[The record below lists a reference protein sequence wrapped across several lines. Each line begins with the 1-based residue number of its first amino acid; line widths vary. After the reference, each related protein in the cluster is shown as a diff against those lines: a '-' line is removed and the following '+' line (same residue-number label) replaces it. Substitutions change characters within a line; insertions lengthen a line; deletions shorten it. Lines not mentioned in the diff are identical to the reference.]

1 MGPLK
6 NISVFA
12 CVFTFTLWN
21 NIQPTVENEFIA
33 NYSSSLLTNVPKNIP
48 VHTRV
53 LDLSHNRISGLS
65 ISEFISLADLQVL
78 NLSYNLITELD
89 FSVFIFNQDLEYL
102 DLSHNNIFKVYC
114 QILAYLRHLDLS
126 FNKFTALPICQEFG
140 NMFHLEYLGLS
151 ATMMRRSDFRYIVHL
166 QLHTVFLTLEDFS
179 LYEPQSL
186 TALNTRSLH
195 IVFAA
200 NQNFSFSLLYDGMST
215 SENLRIV
222 NIRYTLSHK
231 DFPSPS
237 LMLLKKIKTTALML
251 DTVDLQW
258 SIILQIFLLIWYSPV
273 EHLTVRNL
281 TFRGPLGELTK
292 YEFLPLLSPLEE
304 IISLGGSMKVLT
316 LEHVRSKVYYFNQAI
331 LYRQFSEMNIASL
344 TIYDA
349 YMPHML
355 CPNRTSSFQ
364 YLNFSHNA
372 LTDELFQNCG
382 TLTDLKLLTLRRNK
396 FESLSKVSFM
406 TSRMKSLKYLDMSS
420 NLLSHD
426 AAGVQCQWAESL
438 SELDLSSNQLMDSVF
453 ECLPVNIEKLT
464 LQNNQIT
471 SVPRGMAELK
481 SLQELNLASN
491 RLADLPGCSDF
502 TSLEFLN
509 VEMNSIL
516 TPSADFFQSCPKVR
530 ELQAGHNPFKCSCEL
545 QDFIRLERQSGGK
558 LFGWPAA
565 YVCEYPEDLRG
576 TQLKDFH
583 LTELACNMTLL
594 LVTALLL
601 TLVLVAVVAFLCIY
615 VDILWYMRMTWQW
628 TQTKRRAWQNHPK
641 EQGTDLQFHAFISYS
656 ERDSLWVKN
665 ELIPNLEKGEGC
677 IQLCQHERNFIPGK
691 SIVEN
696 IINCIE
702 KSYKSIFVLSPNFV
716 QSEWCHYELYFAHH
730 KLFSENSNSLIL
742 ILLEPIPPYIIPARY
757 HKLKALMAKRTYL
770 EWPKERSKHALFW
783 ANLRAAI
790 SIHLPISFEENEEQS
805 DVTSTSSISAEG
817 LHAGE
822 KGVIL
827 TGK

>member
-1 MGPLK
+1 MGPLTS
-6 NISVFA
+6 IDVFA

-21 NIQPTVENEFIA
+21 NIHPTVGNEFIA
-33 NYSSSLLTNVPKNIP
+33 NYSSSLLTDVPENIP
-48 VHTRV
+48 VYTHV
-53 LDLSHNRISGLS
+53 LDLSHNRISGLGLS
-65 ISEFISLADLQVL
+65 DFVSLSDLQVL
-78 NLSYNLITELD
+78 NLSYNLVTELN
-89 FSVFIFNQDLEYL
+89 FSVFIFNEDLGYL
-102 DLSHNNIFKVYC
+102 DLSHNNILKVYC
-114 QILAYLRHLDLS
+114 QTLVYLKHLDLS
-126 FNKFTALPICQEFG
+126 FNKFTAVPICQEFG
-140 NMFHLEYLGLS
+140 NIVCLEYLGLS
-151 ATMMRRSDFRYIVHL
+151 ATMIQRSDFQYITHL

-200 NQNFSFSLLYDGMST
+200 NRNFSFHLLYDGMST
-215 SENLRIV
+215 SENLKIV
-222 NIRYTLSHK
+222 NLRYTLSYK

-237 LMLLKKIKTTALML
+237 LTLLKEIKTTALML

-258 SIILQIFLLIWYSPV
+258 PIILQIFLLIWYSPV

-281 TFRGPLGELTK
+281 TFQGPLGELID
-292 YEFLPLLSPLEE
+292 YDFLPLLRSTEQL
-304 IISLGGSMKVLT
+304 ISLGGSMKVLT
-316 LEHVRSKVYYFNQAI
+316 LEHVRNKVYYFNQEI

-382 TLTDLKLLTLRRNK
+382 TLTDLKLLILQRNK
-396 FESLSKVSFM
+396 FESLLKVSFM

-420 NLLSHD
+420 NLLRHKG
-426 AAGVQCQWAESL
+426 AGTQCQWAESL
-438 SELDLSSNQLMDSVF
+438 TELDLSSNQLTDAVF
-453 ECLPVNIEKLT
+453 ECLPVNIQNLN
-464 LQNNQIT
+464 LQSNQIS
-471 SVPRGMAELK
+471 SVPRGMAKLK
-481 SLQELNLASN
+481 ALTELNLALN
-491 RLADLPGCSDF
+491 HLADLPGCGSF

-516 TPSADFFQSCPKVR
+516 TPSADFFQSCPRVR
-530 ELQAGHNPFKCSCEL
+530 ELQAGQNPFKCSCEL
-545 QDFIRLERQSGGK
+545 RDFIRGERQSGGR

-565 YVCEYPEDLRG
+565 YTCEYPEDLRG
-576 TQLKDFH
+576 MQLKDFH
-583 LTELACNMTLL
+583 LSELACNTALL

-615 VDILWYMRMTWQW
+615 LDVPWYVRMTWQW
-628 TQTKRRAWQNHPK
+628 TQTKRRAWHNHPA
-641 EQGTDLQFHAFISYS
+641 EQETVLQFHAFISYS
-656 ERDSLWVKN
+656 ERDALWVKD

-677 IQLCQHERNFIPGK
+677 VQLCQHERNFIPGK

-730 KLFSENSNSLIL
+730 KLFSENSSSLIL
-742 ILLEPIPPYIIPARY
+742 ILLEPIPPYIIPTRY

-770 EWPKERSKHALFW
+770 EWPKERSKRALFW

-790 SIHLPISFEENEEQS
+790 NVNLPISVEADEEQS
-805 DVTSTSSISAEG
+805 DVTSTSSISQYEN
-817 LHAGE
+817 
-822 KGVIL
+822 K
-827 TGK
+827 

>member
-1 MGPLK
+1 M
-6 NISVFA
+6 
-12 CVFTFTLWN
+12 
-21 NIQPTVENEFIA
+21 
-33 NYSSSLLTNVPKNIP
+33 
-48 VHTRV
+48 
-53 LDLSHNRISGLS
+53 
-65 ISEFISLADLQVL
+65 
-78 NLSYNLITELD
+78 TE
-89 FSVFIFNQDLEYL
+89 
-102 DLSHNNIFKVYC
+102 K
-114 QILAYLRHLDLS
+114 
-126 FNKFTALPICQEFG
+126 
-140 NMFHLEYLGLS
+140 
-151 ATMMRRSDFRYIVHL
+151 
-166 QLHTVFLTLEDFS
+166 
-179 LYEPQSL
+179 
-186 TALNTRSLH
+186 TRSLRNFFLYKCL
-195 IVFAA
+195 FALTFW
-200 NQNFSFSLLYDGMST
+200 NHVSLSVGNELFSSVSNNFPEDGSDKKVKSLPLLYTNSHQSKANFDWVVIQNTTESLSL
-215 SENLRIV
+215 SEITNSNVKKLVALLSNFRQGSRI
-222 NIRYTLSHK
+222 
-231 DFPSPS
+231 
-237 LMLLKKIKTTALML
+237 
-251 DTVDLQW
+251 
-258 SIILQIFLLIWYSPV
+258 
-273 EHLTVRNL
+273 RNL
-281 TFRGPLGELTK
+281 TLTNMSVDWDA
-292 YEFLPLLSPLEE
+292 LIE
-304 IISLGGSMKVLT
+304 IFQTVWHSSI
-316 LEHVRSKVYYFNQAI
+316 EYFNLNSVTQLSDIERHVFDYSGTSLKALTMKKI
-331 LYRQFSEMNIASL
+331 VITDLYFTQDDLYEIFADMNIAAL
-344 TIYDA
+344 TVAESEMI
-349 YMPHML
+349 HML
-355 CPNRTSSFQ
+355 CPSSVSPFR
-364 YLNFSHNA
+364 YLNFLKN
-372 LTDELFQNCG
+372 D
-382 TLTDLKLLTLRRNK
+382 LTDLLFQKCDKLIHLETLILQKNK

-491 RLADLPGCSDF
+491 RLADLPGCGDF

-583 LTELACNMTLL
+583 LTELACNMMLL

-615 VDILWYMRMTWQW
+615 LDVPWYMRMTWRW
-628 TQTKRRAWQNHPK
+628 TQTKRRAWQNHPE
-641 EQGTDLQFHAFISYS
+641 EQEMVLQFHAFISYS

-665 ELIPNLEKGEGC
+665 ELIPNLEKEEGC

-742 ILLEPIPPYIIPARY
+742 ILLEPIPPYVIPARY

-790 SIHLPISFEENEEQS
+790 SIHLPLA
-805 DVTSTSSISAEG
+805 DG
-817 LHAGE
+817 KRCGE
-822 KGVIL
+822 
-827 TGK
+827 TD